1 MNMSTIRSKADFIGT
16 LNPKAWDAVH
26 PHTPFVFSNAFVE
39 LLVADVVKNIVPA
52 LADERL
58 GKKSLD
64 ISKRMAGQ
72 ASKLITES
80 WEPGDEICPPWP
92 WPWPWPWGGPT
103 PNPWRQGPLP
113 DPWKEGPHP
122 EPWKRIRS
130 AEQIELAHV
139 TARLS
144 GFTMSKEFNA
154 DLKSL
159 ATEVARGAAGKLAAD
174 FEDCGTVPRKP
185 FPKPKGVG

>member
-1 MNMSTIRSKADFIGT
+1 MNMSTIHSKADFIGT

-39 LLVADVVKNIVPA
+39 LLVADVVKNIAPA
-52 LADERL
+52 LADEKL
-58 GKKSLD
+58 GKMSLD
-64 ISKRMAGQ
+64 LSKRMAAQ
-72 ASKLITES
+72 ATKSMAAS

-92 WPWPWPWGGPT
+92 WPWPGPWPW
-103 PNPWRQGPLP
+103 GPLP
-113 DPWKEGPHP
+113 DPWRQGDPQP
-122 EPWKRIRS
+122 DPWKPIQS

-139 TARLS
+139 LTHLS
-144 GFTMSKEFNA
+144 GLTISKEFNA

-159 ATEVARGAAGKLAAD
+159 ATGIARGAAGKLAAD

-185 FPKPKGVG
+185 FPKPKGIGYATVS